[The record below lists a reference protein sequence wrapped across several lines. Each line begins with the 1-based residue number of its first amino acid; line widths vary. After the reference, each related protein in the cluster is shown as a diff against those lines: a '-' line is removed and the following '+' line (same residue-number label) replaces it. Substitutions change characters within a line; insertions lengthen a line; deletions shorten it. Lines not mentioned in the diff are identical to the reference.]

1 MSSAAEPPSG
11 TRHPAGLAEAE
22 LLAQVEESR
31 HRASGP
37 GGQRRNKVETAVRLR
52 HLPTGLQVEANER
65 RSLEQN
71 RSMALRRLRLRLALD
86 VRLPINV
93 ETYQP
98 SALWAERTG
107 GNRLAVNEHHADVPS
122 LIAEALDVTVSY
134 EDDASAAAECL
145 GVTSSRLL
153 RVLRLEPAA
162 LGGVNQRRSA
172 RGIRPYR

>member
-1 MSSAAEPPSG
+1 MSPANEPPSG
-11 TRHPAGLAEAE
+11 TRHPAGLPEAA

-52 HLPTGLQVEANER
+52 HLPTGLQAEANER

-86 VRLPINV
+86 VRVPV
-93 ETYQP
+93 DVDTYEP
-98 SALWAERTG
+98 SALWVERTG
-107 GNRLAVNEHHADVPS
+107 GARLSVNERHADVPS
-122 LIAEALDVTVSY
+122 LVAEALDVIVSC
-134 EDDASAAAECL
+134 EDEASAAAACL
-145 GVTSSRLL
+145 GVTASRLL

-162 LGGVNQRRSA
+162 LGAVNQRRSA
-172 RGIRPYR
+172 RGIRGYR